1 VGRETWT
8 LFPLLTR
15 EAAPKGGGGGR
26 TSGVA
31 VAVLVPARDVPETT
45 MAHTQKSI
53 VKVVDGLRAPR
64 IPEKVSMTKIL
75 GR

>member
-1 VGRETWT
+1 VTWT

-15 EAAPKGGGGGR
+15 EAAPKGGGCGR

-31 VAVLVPARDVPETT
+31 AAVVALARDIPETT
-45 MAHTQKSI
+45 MAHTEKSI
-53 VKVVDGLRAPR
+53 VKVEDGLRAPR
-64 IPEKVSMTKIL
+64 IHKKVSMTKIL